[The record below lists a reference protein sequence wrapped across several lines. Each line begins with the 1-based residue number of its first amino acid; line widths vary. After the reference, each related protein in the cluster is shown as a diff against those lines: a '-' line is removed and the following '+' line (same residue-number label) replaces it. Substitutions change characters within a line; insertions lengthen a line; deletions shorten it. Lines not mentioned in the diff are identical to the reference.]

1 MDTLCIFCNKKRPTK
16 KQFLAGIFVYSG
28 VVSFAAGGIGHLQD
42 SRTFVRSAPPKFH
55 FVPLGP
61 LPLYLSGGGQAFR
74 WSMPPAFASL
84 TPVLQLYI
92 SSDCEP

>member
-1 MDTLCIFCNKKRPTK
+1 MKMRPTK
-16 KQFLAGIFVYSG
+16 KQFLVGFFMYSG

-61 LPLYLSGGGQAFR
+61 LPLYLSKALKK
-74 WSMPPAFASL
+74 SL
-84 TPVLQLYI
+84 IIAYL
-92 SSDCEP
+92 SSELSIIIW